1 MVRQRTATPSPPVR
15 IWVAPPKPSAYAGG
29 FSYAGSCLSAFW
41 KDNKKTWAGR
51 PGPYHDRGQQ
61 PEPLSCITPGGV
73 TPQLIR
79 RGRPATRRVCER
91 RDEPPFS
98 GEFISPSSGWIE
110 TEPPRRIASGG
121 SPLDIPTAKCYN
133 NRQDAAKRQ
142 AVQSFRYGV
151 PQKGVLP

>member
-1 MVRQRTATPSPPVR
+1 MAGGQCFLLFHFEIRDFWADVGIGNTAPTKYPECTNRIVGDGFPVPPIFPKRSNVIAGEHSPPLQPANR
-15 IWVAPPKPSAYAGG
+15 RPLQIRFPPG
-29 FSYAGSCLSAFW
+29 FAETTE
-41 KDNKKTWAGR
+41 NKTH
-51 PGPYHDRGQQ
+51 PY
-61 PEPLSCITPGGV
+61 
-73 TPQLIR
+73 
-79 RGRPATRRVCER
+79 
-91 RDEPPFS
+91 